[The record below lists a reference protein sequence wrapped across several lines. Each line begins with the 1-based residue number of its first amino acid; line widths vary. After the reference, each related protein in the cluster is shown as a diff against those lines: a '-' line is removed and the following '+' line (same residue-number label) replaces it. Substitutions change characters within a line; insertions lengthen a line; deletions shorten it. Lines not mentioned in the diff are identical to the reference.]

1 VAELAALPGIRM
13 ASQAGSKALLDEVH
27 PVSLDRSILCRV
39 KTHASDLHNHVA
51 RGITCR
57 VTKNN
62 APAVGVGMVPFTS
75 QRRRRSESYDV
86 MGEEAAVVAL
96 PVVNV
101 NNACAAG
108 SSALFLTRQISVK
121 ACPAVARIR
130 TVRYGRSRQDV

>member
-1 VAELAALPGIRM
+1 VAELAALPGMRM
-13 ASQAGSKALLDEVH
+13 ASQAGSKALLDEDH
-27 PVSLDRSILCRV
+27 PVSLDRSILRRV

-62 APAVGVGMVPFTS
+62 ARAVGVGMVPFSS
-75 QRRRRSESYDV
+75 QRRSESYDV

-108 SSALFLTRQISVK
+108 SSALFLTRQISVE

>member
-1 VAELAALPGIRM
+1 MAELAALPGMRM
-13 ASQAGSKALLDEVH
+13 ASQAGSKALLDEDH
-27 PVSLDRSILCRV
+27 PVSLDRSILRRV

-62 APAVGVGMVPFTS
+62 ARAVGVGMVPFTS
-75 QRRRRSESYDV
+75 QRRSESYDV

-108 SSALFLTRQISVK
+108 SSALFLTRQISVE

>member
-13 ASQAGSKALLDEVH
+13 ASQAGSKALLDEDH
-27 PVSLDRSILCRV
+27 PVSLDRSILRRV

-62 APAVGVGMVPFTS
+62 ARAVGVGMVPFTS
-75 QRRRRSESYDV
+75 QRRSESYDV

-96 PVVNV
+96 PIVNV

-108 SSALFLTRQISVK
+108 SSALFLARQISVK

>member
-1 VAELAALPGIRM
+1 VAELAALPGIRV
-13 ASQAGSKALLDEVH
+13 ASQAGSKALLDEDH
-27 PVSLDRSILCRV
+27 PVSLDRSILRRV

-62 APAVGVGMVPFTS
+62 ARAVGVGMVPFTS
-75 QRRRRSESYDV
+75 QRRSESYDV

-101 NNACAAG
+101 NNVSAAG
-108 SSALFLTRQISVK
+108 SSALFLTRQISVE

>member
-13 ASQAGSKALLDEVH
+13 ASQAGSKALLDEDH
-27 PVSLDRSILCRV
+27 PVSLDRSILRRV

-62 APAVGVGMVPFTS
+62 ARAVGVGMVPFSS
-75 QRRRRSESYDV
+75 QRRSESYDV

-108 SSALFLTRQISVK
+108 SSALFLTRQISVE

>member
-1 VAELAALPGIRM
+1 M
-13 ASQAGSKALLDEVH
+13 ASQAGSKALLDEDH
-27 PVSLDRSILCRV
+27 PFSLDRSILRRV

-62 APAVGVGMVPFTS
+62 ARAVDVGMVPFTS
-75 QRRRRSESYDV
+75 QRGSESYDV

-101 NNACAAG
+101 NDACAAG
-108 SSALFLTRQISVK
+108 SSALFPTRQISVE

>member
-1 VAELAALPGIRM
+1 MAELAALPGIRV
-13 ASQAGSKALLDEVH
+13 ASQAGSKALLDEDH
-27 PVSLDRSILCRV
+27 PVSLDRSILRRV

-62 APAVGVGMVPFTS
+62 ARAVGVGMVPFSS
-75 QRRRRSESYDV
+75 QRRSESYDV

>member
-1 VAELAALPGIRM
+1 MAELAALPGMRM
-13 ASQAGSKALLDEVH
+13 ASQVGLMAVLDEDH
-27 PVSLDRSILCRV
+27 PVRLDRAILHRV

-62 APAVGVGMVPFTS
+62 ARAVGVGMVPFTS
-75 QRRRRSESYDV
+75 QRRSESYDV

-101 NNACAAG
+101 NNASAAG
-108 SSALFLTRQISVK
+108 SSALFLIRQISVN

>member
-1 VAELAALPGIRM
+1 MAELAALPGMRM
-13 ASQAGSKALLDEVH
+13 ASQAGSKALLDEDH
-27 PVSLDRSILCRV
+27 PVSLDRSILRRV

-62 APAVGVGMVPFTS
+62 ARAVGVGMVPFSS
-75 QRRRRSESYDV
+75 QRRSESYDV

-108 SSALFLTRQISVK
+108 SSALFLTRQISVE

>member
-1 VAELAALPGIRM
+1 M
-13 ASQAGSKALLDEVH
+13 ASQVGSKALLDEDH
-27 PVSLDRSILCRV
+27 PVSLDRSILHRV
-39 KTHASDLHNHVA
+39 TTHASNLHNHVA
-51 RGITCR
+51 RDITCR

-62 APAVGVGMVPFTS
+62 ARAGVGMVPFKS
-75 QRRRRSESYDV
+75 QRRSESSDV

-101 NNACAAG
+101 NNASAAG
-108 SSALFLTRQISVK
+108 SSALFLTRQISVE

>member
-1 VAELAALPGIRM
+1 MRM
-13 ASQAGSKALLDEVH
+13 ASQVGSKALLDEDH
-27 PVSLDRSILCRV
+27 PVRLDRSILRRV
-39 KTHASDLHNHVA
+39 KIHASALHNHVA

-62 APAVGVGMVPFTS
+62 ARAVGVGMVPFTS
-75 QRRRRSESYDV
+75 QRRSESYDV

-101 NNACAAG
+101 NNASAAG
-108 SSALFLTRQISVK
+108 SSALFLIRQISVK

>member
-1 VAELAALPGIRM
+1 MAELAALPGIRV
-13 ASQAGSKALLDEVH
+13 ASQAGSKALLDEDH
-27 PVSLDRSILCRV
+27 PVSLDRSILRRV

-62 APAVGVGMVPFTS
+62 ARAVGVGMVPFSS
-75 QRRRRSESYDV
+75 QRRSESYDV

-108 SSALFLTRQISVK
+108 SSALFLTRQISVE

>member
-1 VAELAALPGIRM
+1 M
-13 ASQAGSKALLDEVH
+13 ASQAGSKALLDEDH
-27 PVSLDRSILCRV
+27 AVSLDRSILRRV

-62 APAVGVGMVPFTS
+62 ARAVGVGMVPFTS
-75 QRRRRSESYDV
+75 QRRSESYDV

-101 NNACAAG
+101 NNASAAG
-108 SSALFLTRQISVK
+108 SSALFLIRQISVK